1 MTLFRTFKN
10 QTNER
15 YSGVKIAVLKIRTI
29 QKAEKMKTI
38 HFWKKQ
44 KLEKKKKKVEKKKK
58 HWEKKRQNSA
68 DQQKKMKAKSMSKQ
82 VVIKSASIILFLSH
96 FQLIC

>member
-1 MTLFRTFKN
+1 MQVCVSTLKLTLFRTFKN

-44 KLEKKKKKVEKKKK
+44 KLEKEKTLGKKTTK
-58 HWEKKRQNSA
+58 
-68 DQQKKMKAKSMSKQ
+68 
-82 VVIKSASIILFLSH
+82 F
-96 FQLIC
+96 C

>member
-29 QKAEKMKTI
+29 QKDEKIKTI

-44 KLEKKKKKVEKKKK
+44 KLEKKKKGRKKEKTLGKKTTK
-58 HWEKKRQNSA
+58 FCWSAEKNES
-68 DQQKKMKAKSMSKQ
+68 
-82 VVIKSASIILFLSH
+82 
-96 FQLIC
+96 